1 MNKIIYQGLI
11 IVLLFFTTWFL
22 IGKIDWM
29 TILDVEQRSQT
40 VEEKLGE
47 LFWDFFSTSEKV
59 IYEEEITD
67 VVDSVFTKICK
78 ANKIDKDQIKLY
90 IIDKDEINA
99 FALPD
104 KYLVIYSGLIL
115 ASDNEE
121 MLAGVLSH
129 ELAHIELKHVFKKLV
144 KEIGLSTLLSM
155 TTGNSGT
162 GVIKETLKLLSSTAY
177 DRNMEKEADLKA
189 VDYLNNASINPEPF
203 ADFLYK
209 LSTQEPGIAKH
220 LTWISTHPETMKRV
234 EYVLEYI
241 EENSTNNEY
250 LPVLTDDSWETLKSN
265 LRNRKE

>member
-67 VVDSVFTKICK
+67 VVDSLFTKICK

-90 IIDKDEINA
+90 IIEKDEINA

-104 KYLVIYSGLIL
+104 NYLVIYSGLIL

-121 MLAGVLSH
+121 MLAGVISH
-129 ELAHIELKHVFKKLV
+129 ELAHLELNHVMKKLL
-144 KEIGLSTLLSM
+144 KEVGLSTLIAM
-155 TTGNSGT
+155 TTGSG
-162 GVIKETLKLLSSTAY
+162 GSVVKETFKVLSSSAY
-177 DRNMEKEADLKA
+177 DRTLEKEADLKA

-203 ADFLYK
+203 AGFLFK
-209 LSTQEPGIAKH
+209 LTSDEPGIVKH

-241 EENSTNNEY
+241 EENSSNNEY
-250 LPVLTDDSWETLKSN
+250 LPVLTDDLWETLKSN
-265 LRNRKE
+265 LKNRKE